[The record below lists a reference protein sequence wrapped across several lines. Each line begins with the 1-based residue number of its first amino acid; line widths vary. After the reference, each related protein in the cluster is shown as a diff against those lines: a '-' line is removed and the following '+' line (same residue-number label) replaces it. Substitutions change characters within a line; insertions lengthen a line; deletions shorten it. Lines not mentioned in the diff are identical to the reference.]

1 MKIKIYKG
9 CLILPVYPK
18 CRSQLVEKDEYEIIL
33 LPYIKFIINSVNNIS
48 HKFGKRAYEYDIS
61 IHNTDF
67 DMSKFLINK
76 CPYVINDKSD
86 IEVFE
91 LAYSSLHPYKDLTE
105 RVDVSCL
112 ILLNGKKYFI
122 CNKGIFN
129 SDVLKVILPIITPN
143 FNTDYEIYRFLQS
156 ISAKDIAT
164 DNTIDLIKLSNIIK
178 DYKIIKSM

>member
-1 MKIKIYKG
+1 
-9 CLILPVYPK
+9 
-18 CRSQLVEKDEYEIIL
+18 
-33 LPYIKFIINSVNNIS
+33 
-48 HKFGKRAYEYDIS
+48 
-61 IHNTDF
+61 
-67 DMSKFLINK
+67 MSKFLINK

-156 ISAKDIAT
+156 MIE
-164 DNTIDLIKLSNIIK
+164 
-178 DYKIIKSM
+178 